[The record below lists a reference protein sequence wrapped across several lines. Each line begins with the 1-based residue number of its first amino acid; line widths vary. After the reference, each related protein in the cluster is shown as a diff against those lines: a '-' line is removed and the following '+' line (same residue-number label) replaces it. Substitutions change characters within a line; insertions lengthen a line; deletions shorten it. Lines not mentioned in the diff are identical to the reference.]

1 MRAQGVGNRFAIA
14 QAESFIE
21 AAAEAAIFEPLGA
34 EEGTVQAGAGI
45 GEAENIEE
53 QTLEAI
59 ITGNR
64 HPLNLVLIAVGIE
77 TEQLGDAAVEIAE
90 RVRVILLLIER
101 HVRTAGVPDGATAEI
116 AGAIESED
124 RRLLK
129 RRRIVGR
136 GGVRQVVLDDRDAA
150 IGKAGAELEM
160 EAGLRHRPDYGDRI
174 HLLRLG
180 AGQFQ
185 TGGDGLLGQLA
196 GVAAGAAH
204 QLGFF
209 DGGDQLAIFQNSAGG
224 VAGNASDS
232 QNDHA
237 FDCPPFSRFSSFA
250 KVSRRAT
257 VRLKTGPSGVES
269 GSTQKYPRRSN

>member
-90 RVRVILLLIER
+90 RVRVILR
-101 HVRTAGVPDGATAEI
+101 
-116 AGAIESED
+116 SEEHTS
-124 RRLLK
+124 
-129 RRRIVGR
+129 
-136 GGVRQVVLDDRDAA
+136 
-150 IGKAGAELEM
+150 EL
-160 EAGLRHRPDYGDRI
+160 
-174 HLLRLG
+174 
-180 AGQFQ
+180 Q
-185 TGGDGLLGQLA
+185 
-196 GVAAGAAH
+196 
-204 QLGFF
+204 
-209 DGGDQLAIFQNSAGG
+209 
-224 VAGNASDS
+224 
-232 QNDHA
+232 
-237 FDCPPFSRFSSFA
+237 
-250 KVSRRAT
+250 SRR
-257 VRLKTGPSGVES
+257 E
-269 GSTQKYPRRSN
+269 